1 MTFTILGRD
10 PETGNIGIGIAT
22 YSLAVGATCPFMLPD
37 SSVLTSQAAANP
49 NIGEEIITLVKKGYT
64 PVQAM
69 EQVVKRDPHPE
80 YRQIALLTSK
90 GGMSIHSGSQ
100 TRPFSGFS
108 KGQDCIA
115 IGNFLKSEQ
124 ILVAMTE
131 EFNGLHDGASLSDRL
146 IAALYAG
153 KNSGGQQGSDGK
165 HLDERSACL
174 MVHTPGEQF
183 PVNTRV
189 DYSSDAITE
198 LKKTINAYQPMHK
211 FYLARAANPVELPPQ
226 DQWSED
232 VDMSSS

>member
-1 MTFTILGRD
+1 
-10 PETGNIGIGIAT
+10 
-22 YSLAVGATCPFMLPD
+22 MLPD

-80 YRQIALLTSK
+80 YRQIALLTST

-124 ILVAMTE
+124 VLVAMTE

-183 PVNTRV
+183 PVNSRV

-198 LKKTINAYQPMHK
+198 LKKAINAYQPMHK
-211 FYLARAANPVELPPQ
+211 FYLARATNPVELPPQ
-226 DQWSED
+226 DQWSENL
-232 VDMSSS
+232 DMSSS

>member
-10 PETGNIGIGIAT
+10 PETGIIGIGIAT
-22 YSLAVGATCPFMLPD
+22 YSIAVGATCPFILPD

-49 NIGEEIITLVKKGYT
+49 NIGKEIITLVKAGYA
-64 PVQAM
+64 PVRAM

-80 YRQIALLTSK
+80 YRQIALLTST
-90 GGMSIHSGSQ
+90 GEMSIHSGSK

-124 ILVAMTE
+124 ILAAMTE
-131 EFNGLHDGASLSDRL
+131 EFSGLNNASSLSDRL

-165 HLDERSACL
+165 HLNERSACL

-183 PVNTRV
+183 PVDTRG
-189 DYSSDAITE
+189 DHSNDAITD
-198 LKKTINAYQPMHK
+198 LKSVIDAYRPMHK
-211 FYLARAANPVELPPQ
+211 YYLARAANPVELPPQ
-226 DQWSED
+226 DQWSEN
-232 VDMSSS
+232 VHISSI

>member
-10 PETGNIGIGIAT
+10 PETGNSGIGIAT

-69 EQVVKRDPHPE
+69 GQVVKRDPHPE

-198 LKKTINAYQPMHK
+198 LKKAINAYQLMHK

-226 DQWSED
+226 DQWSKD
-232 VDMSSS
+232 LDMSSG

>member
-22 YSLAVGATCPFMLPD
+22 YSIAVGATCPFILPD

-49 NIGEEIITLVKKGYT
+49 TIGKEIITLVKAGYA
-64 PVQAM
+64 PVRAM

-80 YRQIALLTSK
+80 YRQIALLTST
-90 GGMSIHSGSQ
+90 GEMSIHSGSK

-124 ILVAMTE
+124 ILAAMTE
-131 EFNGLHDGASLSDRL
+131 EFSGLNNASSLSDRL

-165 HLDERSACL
+165 HLNERSACL

-183 PVNTRV
+183 PIDTRV
-189 DYSSDAITE
+189 DHSSDAITD
-198 LKKTINAYQPMHK
+198 LKNVIDAYRPIHK
-211 FYLARAANPVELPPQ
+211 YYLARAANPVELPPQ
-226 DQWSED
+226 DKWSEN
-232 VDMSSS
+232 VHISSI

>member
-22 YSLAVGATCPFMLPD
+22 YSLAVGATCPFILPD
-37 SSVLTSQAAANP
+37 SSVLTSQAATNP
-49 NIGEEIITLVKKGYT
+49 NIGEEIITLVKQGYT

-69 EQVVKRDPHPE
+69 EQVVKHDPHPE
-80 YRQIALLTSK
+80 YRQVALLTST
-90 GGMSIHSGSQ
+90 GEMSIHSGSK

-108 KGQDCIA
+108 KRQDCIA

-124 ILVAMTE
+124 ILIAMTE
-131 EFNGLHDGASLSDRL
+131 EFNGLHGGASLSDRL

-198 LKKTINAYQPMHK
+198 LKKAINAYQPMHK
-211 FYLARAANPVELPPQ
+211 FYLARAVNPVELPPQ
-226 DQWSED
+226 DQWSEN